1 MNDRITVV
9 VATQNRREELLRSLP
24 RHEAPVVLIDNGST
38 DGTPQAVREQL
49 PHVQVVEVGRNL
61 GATARTVGVRRATT
75 PFVAFADDD
84 SWWAPGC
91 LEQAA
96 DLLDTHS
103 RLGLV
108 TGRILIGPDE
118 RPDPVSEQMA
128 DDVLGPRDDLPGPA
142 VLGFLACAAVVR
154 RDAYLGAGGFDDVI
168 FFYGEEQKLALD
180 LAVAGWGLAY
190 VPDLVVHHHP
200 SPARDP
206 LARRRLAVRNDV
218 LTALMR
224 RPWPVV
230 ARQVVRSLRAERPVA
245 AGVLDALPRAPRA
258 LARRRR
264 VPDWL
269 ESQVRTLETA
279 DAG

>member
-1 MNDRITVV
+1 VNDRITVV

-24 RHEAPVVLIDNGST
+24 RHEAPVVLVDNGST

-49 PHVQVVEVGRNL
+49 PHVQVVELGRNL
-61 GATARTVGVRRATT
+61 GAPARTVGVRRART
-75 PFVAFADDD
+75 PYVAFADDD

-91 LEQAA
+91 LERAA
-96 DLLDTHS
+96 DLLDSHP

-108 TGRILIGPDE
+108 TARILIGPDE
-118 RPDPVSEQMA
+118 RPDPVSDEMA
-128 DDVLGPRDDLPGPA
+128 QDLLGPRADLPGPA
-142 VLGFLACAAVVR
+142 VLGFLACAAAVR
-154 RDAYLGAGGFDDVI
+154 RDAYLGSGGFDDVL

-180 LAVAGWGLAY
+180 LTTAGWDLAY
-190 VPDLVVHHHP
+190 VPELVVHHHP

-206 LARRRLAVRNDV
+206 LARRRLALRNDV

-230 ARQVVRSLRAERPVA
+230 ADRLVRGLRAEGRVR
-245 AGVLDALPRAPRA
+245 GGLLDAIPRAPRA

-264 VPDWL
+264 VPAEL
-269 ESQVRTLETA
+269 EAQVRLLER
-279 DAG
+279 

>member
-1 MNDRITVV
+1 
-9 VATQNRREELLRSLP
+9 
-24 RHEAPVVLIDNGST
+24 
-38 DGTPQAVREQL
+38 
-49 PHVQVVEVGRNL
+49 
-61 GATARTVGVRRATT
+61 
-75 PFVAFADDD
+75 
-84 SWWAPGC
+84 
-91 LEQAA
+91 
-96 DLLDTHS
+96 
-103 RLGLV
+103 
-108 TGRILIGPDE
+108 
-118 RPDPVSEQMA
+118 
-128 DDVLGPRDDLPGPA
+128 
-142 VLGFLACAAVVR
+142 VLGFLACAATVR

-180 LAVAGWGLAY
+180 LAAAGWGLAY

-230 ARQVVRSLRAERPVA
+230 ARQVARSLRTDRSVA

-269 ESQVRTLETA
+269 ESQVRRLETA
-279 DAG
+279 DAGCAGHRCAQYSDRRPDPPDREGFQCLLTVCCPPRRRPTSWR